1 MQDRNTFKQA
11 ISEFSLAINEAVV
24 NLTFKLSQGGK
35 QPTISTGAPARAQ
48 STRAAAAEKQS
59 SSAATKDEDAEF
71 EDKSHTPSGG
81 YLEYAEESE
90 DEPIVDC
97 ERRSKRKQDDGGKG
111 QESSSEELEDYA
123 DSDSGNDWGEDG
135 GEDWEDEP
143 IVSRYAIINFS
154 WIATFQRLC
163 LLFHPSYIFFKLN
176 FVTSFAQGYK

>member
-71 EDKSHTPSGG
+71 EDKSDTPFGG
-81 YLEYAEESE
+81 DLEYAEEYE
-90 DEPIVDC
+90 DEPIVNC

-123 DSDSGNDWGEDG
+123 DSDSGNDWGEDQ
-135 GEDWEDEP
+135 EDEP

-163 LLFHPSYIFFKLN
+163 LLFHPSYIFFQLN
-176 FVTSFAQGYK
+176 FVSFFFAQGYK